1 MDGNEMG
8 LLPMIR
14 GMGMVLAAMGYL
26 ACANA
31 QRLDE
36 VAVDQSHRALS
47 PVLLASGGSWS
58 EYSVE
63 GPARQIRIYLAHD
76 DRPKPIVFLLQGSGC
91 APSFTVDGHGTYHPT
106 SLFQDVVAAASRRV
120 HFAAVEK
127 PGVAPLKFDAAMNQ
141 EEKLRAFELAGFRC
155 SQEFFENA
163 TKTVRVD
170 DVRVAMTA
178 LAGQPWAS
186 GFILVGHSEGAHVAT
201 GVLKSRPAEPVLA
214 AALFASAG
222 PTPFWSGY
230 VSDGGTRAGFERAF
244 NRVRMLHAADDG
256 LMYEGLPARR
266 WKTFWLESTPLDDVR
281 ESMVPLF
288 VAHGTR
294 DGTILAPDLFVIEAV
309 RQQPTRSLRY
319 VVLENGDHA
328 FETAPGQSRIPE
340 IFNDFLDWAFDTDR
354 TTGTA
359 VLH

>member
-1 MDGNEMG
+1 MR
-8 LLPMIR
+8 LLPLIS
-14 GMGMVLAAMGYL
+14 GMATVLAAMGYL

-31 QRLDE
+31 QRVDE
-36 VAVDQSHRALS
+36 VAVAQSHRALS

-63 GPARQIRIYLAHD
+63 GPGRQIRIYLTHD
-76 DRPKPIVFLLQGSGC
+76 DQPKPIVFLLQGSGC
-91 APSFTVDGHGTYHPT
+91 GPSFTVDGHGTYHPT

-120 HFAAVEK
+120 HFAVVEK
-127 PGVAPLKFDAAMNQ
+127 PGVAPLKFDAAMTQ
-141 EEKLRAFELAGFRC
+141 EEKRRAFELAGFRC

-186 GFILVGHSEGAHVAT
+186 GFILVGHSEGTHVAT
-201 GVLKSRPAEPVLA
+201 GVLKSRPAEGVLA

-222 PTPFWSGY
+222 PTPFWSAY
-230 VSDGGTRAGFERAF
+230 ASNGGTRAGFERAF
-244 NRVRMLHAADDG
+244 NRVRMLHTADDA
-256 LMYEGLPARR
+256 LMHEGLPNRR

-328 FETAPGQSRIPE
+328 FEAVPGQSRVPE
-340 IFNDFLDWAFDTDR
+340 IFVDFLDWALDTNR